1 MEEAMG
7 VAGGKQFGFVGVD
20 DVIRDRGYFGG
31 EGWRGPQ
38 GMEWFDVHVGSSLM
52 TKMCVNCGNI

>member
-1 MEEAMG
+1 MG